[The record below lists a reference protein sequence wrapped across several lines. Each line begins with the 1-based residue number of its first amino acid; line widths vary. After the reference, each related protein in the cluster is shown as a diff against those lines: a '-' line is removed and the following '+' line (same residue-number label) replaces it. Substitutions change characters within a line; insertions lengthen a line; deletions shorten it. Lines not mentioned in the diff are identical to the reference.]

1 VPELSATVLVVM
13 LIAYGIGILWVIG
26 LLWVTMMKFAGRM
39 RIERPRWIFGSVHRA
54 MAVCLFS
61 AALLIALDRVVRLL
75 GVL

>member
-1 VPELSATVLVVM
+1 MEGQSATVLTM
-13 LIAYGIGILWVIG
+13 LLIAYGIGILWVIG
-26 LLWVTMMKFAGRM
+26 LLWLTVMKFAGAM

-61 AALLIALDRVVRLL
+61 AALLIGLDVAMKSL